1 VIRRLTRL
9 VYRRRWAV
17 VIAWLALLVLT
28 ITVSGRF
35 GGDDTTDYGTPGSES
50 AAANDLLDDRFP
62 SGSGDTIDIVWRA
75 DDVTSPAIRSRVQA
89 LLDEAATLD
98 HVAGL
103 ADPYATGDADRL
115 ADDGT
120 VAFATLQ
127 LDTWDMPVDVTRE
140 LLEAADEATGDG
152 LVFDL
157 AGNPVQTAEQ
167 GEVGSEGIGLL
178 VAAVILLV
186 SFGSLLAM
194 GLPILGAVLGVGI
207 ASGLIALLANVVDVP
222 DWATSV
228 ATMIAIG
235 VGIDYSL
242 LIVTRY
248 RAALGRGLDPEDAV
262 LEAVGTAGKSVV
274 LAGATVMVSLLGMVV
289 MRLPYLHGVA
299 FGSAMA
305 VGIMVVLAVTLLPA
319 VLGFVGRGIDRLHVP
334 FVRRSTP
341 DRSLSFRWSRGIQQ
355 RPWPAAVAG
364 LGVLLVLSA
373 PALGLRLGFPDAG
386 NGPTSLT
393 SRRAYDT
400 LTDSFGAGRNGT
412 LLVVA
417 DLTTGGDAKDV
428 ERLGAGLAR
437 TPGVDAVAAPIVSPS
452 GDTAV
457 LSVVPSTSPQD
468 EATKEL
474 LTTVRQEVIPA
485 AIDGAGIEVHV
496 GGLTAAFLD
505 QTDAIANRL
514 PIFIAA
520 VVGLSLVLLLVVFR
534 SVLVAVK
541 AGVMNLLSVFAAY
554 GVISLAADGGWF
566 GELLGIHEPT
576 PVPSFIPMMMFAI
589 LFGLSMDYEV
599 FLLSRIREEH
609 DRTGDNSRSVAD
621 GLAATAR
628 VITAAAAI
636 MVAVFGAFVPSD
648 QVFLKLIGMGMATAI
663 LVDATVVRMVLV
675 PASMQ
680 LLGDRNWWLPRWLDR
695 LLPTLPIDAPAT
707 TTATAT
713 DPDHQSDLPVAA

>member
-1 VIRRLTRL
+1 
-9 VYRRRWAV
+9 
-17 VIAWLALLVLT
+17 
-28 ITVSGRF
+28 
-35 GGDDTTDYGTPGSES
+35 
-50 AAANDLLDDRFP
+50 
-62 SGSGDTIDIVWRA
+62 
-75 DDVTSPAIRSRVQA
+75 
-89 LLDEAATLD
+89 
-98 HVAGL
+98 
-103 ADPYATGDADRL
+103 
-115 ADDGT
+115 
-120 VAFATLQ
+120 
-127 LDTWDMPVDVTRE
+127 
-140 LLEAADEATGDG
+140 
-152 LVFDL
+152 
-157 AGNPVQTAEQ
+157 
-167 GEVGSEGIGLL
+167 
-178 VAAVILLV
+178 
-186 SFGSLLAM
+186 
-194 GLPILGAVLGVGI
+194 
-207 ASGLIALLANVVDVP
+207 
-222 DWATSV
+222 
-228 ATMIAIG
+228 
-235 VGIDYSL
+235 
-242 LIVTRY
+242 
-248 RAALGRGLDPEDAV
+248 
-262 LEAVGTAGKSVV
+262 
-274 LAGATVMVSLLGMVV
+274 
-289 MRLPYLHGVA
+289 
-299 FGSAMA
+299 MA
-305 VGIMVVLAVTLLPA
+305 VGIMVALAVTLLPA

-334 FVRRSTP
+334 FVRRSTN

-417 DLTTGGDAKDV
+417 DLTAGGHAKDV
-428 ERLGAGLAR
+428 ERLRAGLVG

-474 LTTVRQEVIPA
+474 LTTVRHEVIPG
-485 AIDGAGIEVHV
+485 AIAGAGIEVHV

-566 GELLGIHEPT
+566 GELLGIHEAT

-695 LLPTLPIDAPAT
+695 LLPNLPIDAP